1 MNVTYELKVY
11 GKNNEP
17 KFDLPKVVEAKVTRQ
32 LNEPTRLDLVLPVYS
47 NLYENYLKV
56 GDKIIW
62 KRGYDGENQ
71 TLFIGYIRD
80 INDVQPFQIIA
91 YDKLYS
97 IRRQWRKK
105 SPTNPDSPLI
115 ISEYLKYILSPLVD
129 GGVKIRGIDLPL
141 VNKYVQNTWN
151 YLTLG
156 ALLREY
162 VESLIGIDTLSKIEY
177 SENDK
182 EVYVLESD
190 KLGLKDSYSTM
201 TIVTDEGKIKPYQIY
216 NNDVLTYLNTFTD
229 IYDNQ
234 IILGTSDLKYNE
246 EKIVQVIAH
255 LEHEVMEFDLKTG
268 EYKIQTTESY
278 PSEIG
283 NYGVTYDEYGN
294 AIPNYGTNSYLEEDE
309 ITFEL
314 IEKYYKDSQ
323 YDRKDLLPLAKEI
336 YIQETANNGKVGGKF
351 TMLGSSEQ
359 YGIPKIEPNR
369 QINVHMIR
377 QGKFYGGLHVGKV
390 IDTVKNG
397 IKQEVYIRTNDE

>member
-1 MNVTYELKVY
+1 MNVTYEIKVY

-17 KFDLPKVVEAKVTRQ
+17 KFDLPKVVEAKVTKT
-32 LNEPTRLDLVLPVYS
+32 LNEPTRLDLVLPIYS

-56 GDKIIW
+56 GDKIVW

-80 INDVQPFQIIA
+80 INDVQPFNIVA

-105 SPTNPDSPLI
+105 SPSNPNSPLKVD
-115 ISEYLKYILSPLVD
+115 EYLKYILSPLVD
-129 GGVKIRGIDLPL
+129 GGIKIRGIDLPQL
-141 VNKYVQNTWN
+141 NKYVKNTWD

-162 VESLIGIDTLSKIEY
+162 VENLIGINTLSKIEY
-177 SENDK
+177 SENDQ
-182 EVYVLESD
+182 EIYVLESD
-190 KLGLKDSYSTM
+190 KLGLKDAYSTM
-201 TIVTDEGKIKPYQIY
+201 TVVTNEGKIIPYQIY
-216 NNDVLTYLNTFTD
+216 ENDVVTYLNTFID

-246 EKIVQVIAH
+246 QKIVQVICH
-255 LEHEVMEFDLKTG
+255 LQHEVMEFDLKTG
-268 EYKIQTTESY
+268 EYKIQTTVSY
-278 PSEIG
+278 PSEVG

-294 AIPNYGTNSYLEEDE
+294 PIPNYGTNSYLEEDE

-323 YDRKDLLPLAKEI
+323 YDRIDLLPLAKEI

-351 TMLGSSEQ
+351 LMLGSSEQ

-369 QINVHMIR
+369 QINVHMTR